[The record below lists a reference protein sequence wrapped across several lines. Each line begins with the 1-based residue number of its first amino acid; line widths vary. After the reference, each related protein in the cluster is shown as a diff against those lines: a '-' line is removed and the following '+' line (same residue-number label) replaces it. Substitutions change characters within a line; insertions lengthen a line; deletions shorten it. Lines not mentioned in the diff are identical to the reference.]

1 MLPLALISTHA
12 AAYNDV
18 DADKYFGPYQAA
30 CESRQPRLMEIA
42 LDGLHY
48 LIGHRP
54 NMFLHYYRSMSA
66 LTSHALPLTEHGY
79 LRGKRKLLS
88 PVTSAGNEDS
98 EDKFS
103 NRRTLM
109 DLVIETINKCSEDF
123 DEGVQVQVR
132 SMSSRMSPAD
142 FETVGI
148 YVIYANT

>member
-1 MLPLALISTHA
+1 M
-12 AAYNDV
+12 
-18 DADKYFGPYQAA
+18 
-30 CESRQPRLMEIA
+30 
-42 LDGLHY
+42 
-48 LIGHRP
+48 
-54 NMFLHYYRSMSA
+54 
-66 LTSHALPLTEHGY
+66 
-79 LRGKRKLLS
+79 
-88 PVTSAGNEDS
+88 TSAGNEDS